1 MQKCLRCGLEFTQNL
16 RSTPQIYCTEKCRK
30 KMEKKR
36 WHDRNAPAR
45 AEKYA
50 AYLAEH
56 EPIWAAARAAK
67 EAKRRPRDLLERW
80 VDRAVWWPSGCLLWV
95 GSVDEFG
102 YPRLKYEGRLVRV
115 TRMIC
120 GVEDERRALHTCD
133 VPCCIN
139 PEHLYVGTGG
149 DNFTDM
155 VRRGR
160 AKLNF
165 PKARR

>member
-36 WHDRNAPAR
+36 WHDRGAPAR
-45 AEKYA
+45 AEKHA

-56 EPIWAAARAAK
+56 EPIWAASRAAK
-67 EAKRRPRDLLERW
+67 EAKRRPRDLLEKW
-80 VDRAVWWPSGCLLWV
+80 IDKAAWWPSGCLLWV
-95 GSVDEFG
+95 GPVDHEG
-102 YPRLKYEGRLVRV
+102 YPRIRIGGKLTRV
-115 TRMIC
+115 TRLIC
-120 GVEDERRALHTCD
+120 GAPDDKRVCHTCD

-165 PKARR
+165 AKAQR